1 MGWRRVVSSDGGAA
15 DAGAASGRLGLVE
28 YSYWAFL
35 LIAVGRVNQ
44 LIPHLGA
51 LPLAKLCMG
60 LTVLAL
66 FIQRRK
72 SQPMSPDA
80 RALARTG
87 LWLAAVS
94 AALTPF
100 SFWLGKSFAFATS
113 YLPVVMATVALAAMT
128 RSSWERLRG
137 TLLVLVGSGL
147 TLAALGVLNHSAG
160 ARADVSDTM
169 YDPNDLAYM
178 LVTLLPLA
186 VAFYMTTKELPWRIA
201 YAGAAAIILMG
212 LLLTESRGG
221 LLGLLTIVALMT
233 FIPMNLPDAK
243 IAKNS
248 LLPKLR
254 VLMVVVCFGVVVW
267 TLLPE
272 SAQERFATLLHLNN
286 DYDLNMQDRTGRGD
300 IWMRGLTAF
309 AKRPWGYGP
318 ESYEMV
324 DLTFGG
330 QFKVAHNS
338 LLQMLVELGALGLFL
353 YLKMYYTALRGLE
366 RARAHLLSLATRS
379 ADQSAQ
385 AVFARAFQIALAGN
399 FVSGG
404 FLSEGYSEIL
414 WSIVGCCMA
423 VIAIAAVKPLPA
435 VATST
440 ATVTPTPTAT
450 PEPAVARS
458 PYGRRPPRGAVA
470 VSAKYPSDSTATAR
484 YSFKRFGPPLPK
496 RKGDKPKR

>member
-1 MGWRRVVSSDGGAA
+1 MSSDGGAA
-15 DAGAASGRLGLVE
+15 DTSGARGQLGLVE

-44 LIPHLGA
+44 LIPHLGS

-66 FIQRRK
+66 FTQRRK

-80 RALARTG
+80 WALARTG
-87 LWLAAVS
+87 LWLAGVS
-94 AALTPF
+94 VALTPF
-100 SFWLGKSFAFATS
+100 SFWPGRSFGFATS
-113 YLPVVMATVALAAMT
+113 YLPVVIATVALAAMT
-128 RSSWERLRG
+128 RSSWVRLRG

-160 ARADVSDTM
+160 SRADVSDTM

-186 VAFYMTTKELPWRIA
+186 MAFYMTTKELTWRIA
-201 YAGAAAIILMG
+201 YAGAGVVILMG

-233 FIPMNLPDAK
+233 FAPMNLPDGK
-243 IAKNS
+243 VAKNS

-254 VLMVVVCFGVVVW
+254 VLMVVICFGVVVW

-272 SAQERFATLLHLNN
+272 SAQMRFATLLHLNN

-309 AKRPWGYGP
+309 GVRPWGYGP

-338 LLQMLVELGALGLFL
+338 LLQMLVELGALGLFF
-353 YLKMYYTALRGLE
+353 YLKVYYLGFRGLQ
-366 RARAHLLSLATRS
+366 RARAHLLSLATRT
-379 ADQSAQ
+379 ADQDAQ
-385 AVFARAFQIALAGN
+385 AVFARAFQISLAGN
-399 FVSGG
+399 FISGG

-414 WSIVGCCMA
+414 WSIMGCCMA
-423 VIAIAAVKPLPA
+423 VIAIAVTKPLA
-435 VATST
+435 AAETAAAT
-440 ATVTPTPTAT
+440 AAPTPKAV
-450 PEPAVARS
+450 PEEAVPRS
-458 PYGRRPPRGAVA
+458 PYGRRPPRGAIA
-470 VSAKYPSDSTATAR
+470 VSAKYPSDSSATAR

-496 RKGDKPKR
+496 RTGGKPKR